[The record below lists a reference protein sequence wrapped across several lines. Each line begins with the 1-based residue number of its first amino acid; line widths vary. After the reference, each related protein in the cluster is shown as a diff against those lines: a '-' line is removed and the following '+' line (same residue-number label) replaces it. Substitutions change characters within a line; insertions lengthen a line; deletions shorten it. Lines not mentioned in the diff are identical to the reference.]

1 MLTIQEKDLVR
12 IIIADQINGLNDTD
26 AITKVMSDYASLSDD
41 EIRVKIAEYKT
52 QKITELT
59 DLSDSLAQQK
69 SDVDKQIS
77 DLMV

>member
-41 EIRVKIAEYKT
+41 EIRAKIAEYKS

-77 DLMV
+77 DLML

>member
-41 EIRVKIAEYKT
+41 EIRAKIAEYKT

-59 DLSDSLAQQK
+59 DLSDCLAQQK

>member
-41 EIRVKIAEYKT
+41 EIRAKIAEYKT

>member
-41 EIRVKIAEYKT
+41 EIRAKIAEYKS

-59 DLSDSLAQQK
+59 DLSDCLAQQK

-77 DLMV
+77 DLML

>member
-41 EIRVKIAEYKT
+41 EIRAKIAEYKS
-52 QKITELT
+52 QKIAELT
-59 DLSDSLAQQK
+59 DLSDCLAQQK

-77 DLMV
+77 DLML